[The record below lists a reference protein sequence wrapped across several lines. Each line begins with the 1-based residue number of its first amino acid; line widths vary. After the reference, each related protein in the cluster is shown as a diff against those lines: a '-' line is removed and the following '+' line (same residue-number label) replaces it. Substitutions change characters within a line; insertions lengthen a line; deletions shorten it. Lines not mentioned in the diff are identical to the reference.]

1 MRSRVVWLALSG
13 VLHAALVLSLLAV
26 VGGTESR
33 MVFVD
38 LFQDQSVGKPRA
50 AEAPAP
56 AVAARAA
63 VPQSGG
69 APPLKPAPARSAP
82 PIPAVAAAVEPPR
95 VEAPTPASPPMASQA
110 VRPALE
116 PLPPAPEPVRPT
128 LEPPLVPLPGIVETA
143 PPAGLGPTGGESGAS
158 AAVAPRL
165 SESSTVDGREGAARS
180 SSGARRPAAGV
191 SLSDVGGG
199 VAGAGSGS
207 GSEARDGSPLALAVP
222 GSGGDSAV
230 GDYAGY
236 YDTLRR
242 RIHESLRYPPAARRR
257 GAAGTVVVDAEI
269 EPTGVVGRV
278 TLVASSSHATLDE
291 AALEAV
297 RGLPRVPFPSGVQ
310 PRRLRVRLPVVF
322 ELR

>member
-1 MRSRVVWLALSG
+1 MRSRVVGLALSG

-38 LFQDQSVGKPRA
+38 LFQDQGAGKPRA

-56 AVAARAA
+56 AVA
-63 VPQSGG
+63 
-69 APPLKPAPARSAP
+69 PPPKPAPARSAP
-82 PIPAVAAAVEPPR
+82 PIPAVAVAVEPPR
-95 VEAPTPASPPMASQA
+95 VEAPTPAPPPMASEP

-116 PLPPAPEPVRPT
+116 PPRPAPEPVRPT
-128 LEPPLVPLPGIVETA
+128 LEPPLVPLPRIVETA
-143 PPAGLGPTGGESGAS
+143 PPTGLAPTGGESGAS

-165 SESSTVDGREGAARS
+165 SERSAPGGREGAARS
-180 SSGARRPAAGV
+180 SPGARRPAAGV
-191 SLSDVGGG
+191 SLSDVG
-199 VAGAGSGS
+199 AGAAGAGS

-222 GSGGDSAV
+222 GSGGDSAAS
-230 GDYAGY
+230 DYAGY

-242 RIHESLRYPPAARRR
+242 RIHESLRYPPDARRR

-278 TLVASSSHATLDE
+278 TLAASSSHATLDE

-310 PRRLRVRLPVVF
+310 PRRLWVRLPVVF